1 MYQSSLTHGR
11 GKNYFFRK
19 SNAFEKKKSKCISI
33 SILIFVIFSCCKIHS
48 PVHFNLTF
56 FAWIRRDESRKR
68 RNEDK
73 TLRSDALLLLLS
85 FKSLNSHTQK
95 GGIALTMDTFASKQ
109 EAKRGQ
115 IPSMH
120 FKALTQS
127 LFLAEKNVS
136 LHKVR

>member
-1 MYQSSLTHGR
+1 MGGEKITFLESQMLL
-11 GKNYFFRK
+11 
-19 SNAFEKKKSKCISI
+19 KKKSKCISI

-95 GGIALTMDTFASKQ
+95 GGIAALTMDTFAS
-109 EAKRGQ
+109 R
-115 IPSMH
+115 S
-120 FKALTQS
+120 
-127 LFLAEKNVS
+127 
-136 LHKVR
+136 

>member
-1 MYQSSLTHGR
+1 MHLPF
-11 GKNYFFRK
+11 NFNFCDFF
-19 SNAFEKKKSKCISI
+19 
-33 SILIFVIFSCCKIHS
+33 FSCWCKIHS
-48 PVHFNLTF
+48 PVHFNMTIFLF
-56 FAWIRRDESRKR
+56 RFEEMKAQK

-73 TLRSDALLLLLS
+73 TRSDALLLLLS

-136 LHKVR
+136 LHKVC